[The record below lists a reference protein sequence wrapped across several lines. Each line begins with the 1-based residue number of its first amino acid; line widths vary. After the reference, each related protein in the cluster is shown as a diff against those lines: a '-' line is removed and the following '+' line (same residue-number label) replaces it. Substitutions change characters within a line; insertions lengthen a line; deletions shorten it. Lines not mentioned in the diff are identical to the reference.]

1 MDIGVTI
8 SKVRKEYKE
17 YLRETHPDWA
27 DTTISTHVSDA
38 FYLYQNTIALSFWK
52 CFESDAAMEKA
63 KGEILDYLKQEVM
76 SDRADERTAQYYRD
90 LKRLKEF
97 IDSKGGV
104 KTYIGYEYDCEVIVY
119 KYAKMVYDGTMEM
132 DAAVKAMCQDVPCFG
147 ETSHKLTIMLFASM
161 MKGVKYT
168 RRSNTETTVYFI
180 VHIGKDYGQE
190 QMVNALKATQV
201 IRKKQLVCNYDEFS
215 VDAYPNRIIKTT
227 MDLLLRGSISKAR
240 KKEIR
245 KLMIFFDGISI
256 LDIHSI
262 NWDIQYDRNN
272 QTYRM
277 LIAVCRFVIKGLLQ
291 TTADGSTKIMDY
303 ADDQTMAKLYEKFIL
318 GYYQREHP
326 ELKAYSPQ
334 ITWQV
339 TDGYRTLLPT
349 MQSDIVIT
357 NKAAKKTLIID
368 AKYYTH
374 NMQMKAPYMTQT
386 LHSGNLYQIFTYVKN
401 WSAAP
406 DEVVSGMLLYAGTDD
421 AIQPNND
428 YQMSGNQISVKTL
441 DMDCDFSKIAAQL
454 DSIADRIK

>member
-1 MDIGVTI
+1 
-8 SKVRKEYKE
+8 
-17 YLRETHPDWA
+17 
-27 DTTISTHVSDA
+27 
-38 FYLYQNTIALSFWK
+38 
-52 CFESDAAMEKA
+52 
-63 KGEILDYLKQEVM
+63 
-76 SDRADERTAQYYRD
+76 
-90 LKRLKEF
+90 
-97 IDSKGGV
+97 
-104 KTYIGYEYDCEVIVY
+104 
-119 KYAKMVYDGTMEM
+119 
-132 DAAVKAMCQDVPCFG
+132 
-147 ETSHKLTIMLFASM
+147 
-161 MKGVKYT
+161 
-168 RRSNTETTVYFI
+168 
-180 VHIGKDYGQE
+180 
-190 QMVNALKATQV
+190 
-201 IRKKQLVCNYDEFS
+201 
-215 VDAYPNRIIKTT
+215 
-227 MDLLLRGSISKAR
+227 
-240 KKEIR
+240 
-245 KLMIFFDGISI
+245 MIFFDGISI

-277 LIAVCRFVIKGLLQ
+277 LIAVCRFVIKGFLQ

-334 ITWQV
+334 IAWQV

-374 NMQMKAPYMTQT
+374 NMQMNPPYMTQT

>member
-1 MDIGVTI
+1 MIRVQNVYYMLAYAFQVLHEQGYKNVATEEFDNVAELLAAILCRGVSVQIKRGLIRQYI
-8 SKVRKEYKE
+8 S
-17 YLRETHPDWA
+17 REE
-27 DTTISTHVSDA
+27 
-38 FYLYQNTIALSFWK
+38 AL
-52 CFESDAAMEKA
+52 
-63 KGEILDYLKQEVM
+63 
-76 SDRADERTAQYYRD
+76 
-90 LKRLKEF
+90 
-97 IDSKGGV
+97 
-104 KTYIGYEYDCEVIVY
+104 
-119 KYAKMVYDGTMEM
+119 
-132 DAAVKAMCQDVPCFG
+132 
-147 ETSHKLTIMLFASM
+147 ASP
-161 MKGVKYT
+161 
-168 RRSNTETTVYFI
+168 R
-180 VHIGKDYGQE
+180 GK
-190 QMVNALKATQV
+190 
-201 IRKKQLVCNYDEFS
+201 RKKQLVCNYDEFS

-227 MDLLLRGSISKAR
+227 MELLLRGSISKAR

-334 ITWQV
+334 IAWQV

-349 MQSDIVIT
+349 MPSDIVIT

>member
-1 MDIGVTI
+1 MIRVQNVYYMLAYAFQVLHEQGYKNVATEEFDNVAELLAAILCRGVSVQIKRGLIRQYSSREEALASPRGKLEIG
-8 SKVRKEYKE
+8 
-17 YLRETHPDWA
+17 
-27 DTTISTHVSDA
+27 
-38 FYLYQNTIALSFWK
+38 
-52 CFESDAAMEKA
+52 ESIK
-63 KGEILDYLKQEVM
+63 
-76 SDRADERTAQYYRD
+76 
-90 LKRLKEF
+90 
-97 IDSKGGV
+97 
-104 KTYIGYEYDCEVIVY
+104 
-119 KYAKMVYDGTMEM
+119 
-132 DAAVKAMCQDVPCFG
+132 
-147 ETSHKLTIMLFASM
+147 
-161 MKGVKYT
+161 
-168 RRSNTETTVYFI
+168 
-180 VHIGKDYGQE
+180 
-190 QMVNALKATQV
+190 TQV

-227 MDLLLRGSISKAR
+227 MELLLRGSISKAR

-334 ITWQV
+334 IAWQV

>member
-1 MDIGVTI
+1 MIRVQNVYYMLAYAFQVLHEQGYKNVATEEFDNVAELLAAILCRGVSVQIKRGLIRQYISREEALASPRWKLEIG
-8 SKVRKEYKE
+8 
-17 YLRETHPDWA
+17 
-27 DTTISTHVSDA
+27 
-38 FYLYQNTIALSFWK
+38 
-52 CFESDAAMEKA
+52 ESIK
-63 KGEILDYLKQEVM
+63 
-76 SDRADERTAQYYRD
+76 
-90 LKRLKEF
+90 
-97 IDSKGGV
+97 
-104 KTYIGYEYDCEVIVY
+104 
-119 KYAKMVYDGTMEM
+119 
-132 DAAVKAMCQDVPCFG
+132 
-147 ETSHKLTIMLFASM
+147 
-161 MKGVKYT
+161 
-168 RRSNTETTVYFI
+168 
-180 VHIGKDYGQE
+180 
-190 QMVNALKATQV
+190 TQV

-334 ITWQV
+334 IAWQV

-374 NMQMKAPYMTQT
+374 NMQMKASYMTQT

>member
-1 MDIGVTI
+1 MIRVQNVYYMLAYAFQVLHEQGYKNVATEEFDNVAELLSAILCRGVSVQIKRGLIRQYISREEALASPRGKLKIG
-8 SKVRKEYKE
+8 
-17 YLRETHPDWA
+17 
-27 DTTISTHVSDA
+27 
-38 FYLYQNTIALSFWK
+38 
-52 CFESDAAMEKA
+52 ESIK
-63 KGEILDYLKQEVM
+63 
-76 SDRADERTAQYYRD
+76 
-90 LKRLKEF
+90 
-97 IDSKGGV
+97 
-104 KTYIGYEYDCEVIVY
+104 
-119 KYAKMVYDGTMEM
+119 
-132 DAAVKAMCQDVPCFG
+132 
-147 ETSHKLTIMLFASM
+147 
-161 MKGVKYT
+161 
-168 RRSNTETTVYFI
+168 
-180 VHIGKDYGQE
+180 
-190 QMVNALKATQV
+190 TQV
-201 IRKKQLVCNYDEFS
+201 IRKKQLICNYDEFS

-334 ITWQV
+334 IAWQV

-357 NKAAKKTLIID
+357 NKAAKKTLIIE

-374 NMQMKAPYMTQT
+374 NMQMKASYMTQT

>member
-1 MDIGVTI
+1 MIRVQNVYYMLAYAFQVLHEQGYKNVATEEFDNVAELLAAILCRGVSVQIKRGLIRQYISREEARASPRGKLEIG
-8 SKVRKEYKE
+8 
-17 YLRETHPDWA
+17 
-27 DTTISTHVSDA
+27 
-38 FYLYQNTIALSFWK
+38 
-52 CFESDAAMEKA
+52 ESIK
-63 KGEILDYLKQEVM
+63 
-76 SDRADERTAQYYRD
+76 
-90 LKRLKEF
+90 
-97 IDSKGGV
+97 
-104 KTYIGYEYDCEVIVY
+104 
-119 KYAKMVYDGTMEM
+119 
-132 DAAVKAMCQDVPCFG
+132 
-147 ETSHKLTIMLFASM
+147 
-161 MKGVKYT
+161 
-168 RRSNTETTVYFI
+168 
-180 VHIGKDYGQE
+180 
-190 QMVNALKATQV
+190 TQV

-227 MDLLLRGSISKAR
+227 MELLLRGSISKAR

-334 ITWQV
+334 IAWQV

>member
-1 MDIGVTI
+1 MIRVQNVYYMLAYAFQVLHEQGYNNVATEEFDNVAELLSAILCRGVSVQIKRGLIRQYTSREEALASPRGKLEIG
-8 SKVRKEYKE
+8 
-17 YLRETHPDWA
+17 
-27 DTTISTHVSDA
+27 
-38 FYLYQNTIALSFWK
+38 
-52 CFESDAAMEKA
+52 ESIK
-63 KGEILDYLKQEVM
+63 
-76 SDRADERTAQYYRD
+76 
-90 LKRLKEF
+90 
-97 IDSKGGV
+97 
-104 KTYIGYEYDCEVIVY
+104 
-119 KYAKMVYDGTMEM
+119 
-132 DAAVKAMCQDVPCFG
+132 
-147 ETSHKLTIMLFASM
+147 
-161 MKGVKYT
+161 
-168 RRSNTETTVYFI
+168 
-180 VHIGKDYGQE
+180 
-190 QMVNALKATQV
+190 TQV

-227 MDLLLRGSISKAR
+227 MDLLLRGSISRAR

-256 LDIHSI
+256 LDIHGI

-334 ITWQV
+334 IAWQV

-421 AIQPNND
+421 TIQPNND

>member
-1 MDIGVTI
+1 MIRVQNVYYMLAYAFQVLHEQGYKNVATEEFDNVAELLAAILCRGVSVQIKRGLIRQYISREEALASARGKLEIG
-8 SKVRKEYKE
+8 
-17 YLRETHPDWA
+17 
-27 DTTISTHVSDA
+27 
-38 FYLYQNTIALSFWK
+38 
-52 CFESDAAMEKA
+52 ESIK
-63 KGEILDYLKQEVM
+63 
-76 SDRADERTAQYYRD
+76 
-90 LKRLKEF
+90 
-97 IDSKGGV
+97 
-104 KTYIGYEYDCEVIVY
+104 
-119 KYAKMVYDGTMEM
+119 
-132 DAAVKAMCQDVPCFG
+132 
-147 ETSHKLTIMLFASM
+147 
-161 MKGVKYT
+161 
-168 RRSNTETTVYFI
+168 
-180 VHIGKDYGQE
+180 
-190 QMVNALKATQV
+190 TQV

-227 MDLLLRGSISKAR
+227 MELLLRGSISKAR

-334 ITWQV
+334 IAWQV

-349 MQSDIVIT
+349 MQSDVVIT

>member
-1 MDIGVTI
+1 MIRVQNVYYMLAYAFQVLHEQGYKNVATEEFDNVAELLSAILCRGVSVQIKRGLIRQYI
-8 SKVRKEYKE
+8 SRKE
-17 YLRETHPDWA
+17 
-27 DTTISTHVSDA
+27 
-38 FYLYQNTIALSFWK
+38 ALASPR
-52 CFESDAAMEKA
+52 
-63 KGEILDYLKQEVM
+63 G
-76 SDRADERTAQYYRD
+76 
-90 LKRLKEF
+90 
-97 IDSKGGV
+97 
-104 KTYIGYEYDCEVIVY
+104 
-119 KYAKMVYDGTMEM
+119 
-132 DAAVKAMCQDVPCFG
+132 
-147 ETSHKLTIMLFASM
+147 KL
-161 MKGVKYT
+161 
-168 RRSNTETTVYFI
+168 E
-180 VHIGKDYGQE
+180 IGKSI
-190 QMVNALKATQV
+190 KTQA

-334 ITWQV
+334 IAWQV

-421 AIQPNND
+421 TIQPNND

>member
-1 MDIGVTI
+1 MIRVQNVYYMLAYAFQVLHEQGYKNVATEEFDNVAELLAAILCRGVSVQIKRGLIRQHISREEALASPRGKLEIG
-8 SKVRKEYKE
+8 
-17 YLRETHPDWA
+17 
-27 DTTISTHVSDA
+27 
-38 FYLYQNTIALSFWK
+38 
-52 CFESDAAMEKA
+52 ESIK
-63 KGEILDYLKQEVM
+63 
-76 SDRADERTAQYYRD
+76 
-90 LKRLKEF
+90 
-97 IDSKGGV
+97 
-104 KTYIGYEYDCEVIVY
+104 
-119 KYAKMVYDGTMEM
+119 
-132 DAAVKAMCQDVPCFG
+132 
-147 ETSHKLTIMLFASM
+147 
-161 MKGVKYT
+161 
-168 RRSNTETTVYFI
+168 
-180 VHIGKDYGQE
+180 
-190 QMVNALKATQV
+190 TQV

-227 MDLLLRGSISKAR
+227 MELLLRGSISKAR

-334 ITWQV
+334 IAWQV

>member
-1 MDIGVTI
+1 MIRVQNVYYMLAYAFQVLHEQGYKNVATEEFDNVAELLAAILCRGVSVQIKRGLIRQYISREEALASPRGKLEIG
-8 SKVRKEYKE
+8 
-17 YLRETHPDWA
+17 
-27 DTTISTHVSDA
+27 
-38 FYLYQNTIALSFWK
+38 
-52 CFESDAAMEKA
+52 ESIK
-63 KGEILDYLKQEVM
+63 
-76 SDRADERTAQYYRD
+76 
-90 LKRLKEF
+90 
-97 IDSKGGV
+97 
-104 KTYIGYEYDCEVIVY
+104 
-119 KYAKMVYDGTMEM
+119 
-132 DAAVKAMCQDVPCFG
+132 
-147 ETSHKLTIMLFASM
+147 
-161 MKGVKYT
+161 
-168 RRSNTETTVYFI
+168 
-180 VHIGKDYGQE
+180 
-190 QMVNALKATQV
+190 TQV

-227 MDLLLRGSISKAR
+227 MELLLRGSISKAR

-318 GYYQREHP
+318 
-326 ELKAYSPQ
+326 
-334 ITWQV
+334 
-339 TDGYRTLLPT
+339 GYRTLLPT

>member
-1 MDIGVTI
+1 MIRVQNVYYMLAYAFQVLHEQGYKNVATEEFDNVAELLSAILCRGVSVQIKRGLIRQYISREEALAAPRGKLEIG
-8 SKVRKEYKE
+8 
-17 YLRETHPDWA
+17 
-27 DTTISTHVSDA
+27 
-38 FYLYQNTIALSFWK
+38 
-52 CFESDAAMEKA
+52 ESIK
-63 KGEILDYLKQEVM
+63 
-76 SDRADERTAQYYRD
+76 
-90 LKRLKEF
+90 
-97 IDSKGGV
+97 
-104 KTYIGYEYDCEVIVY
+104 
-119 KYAKMVYDGTMEM
+119 
-132 DAAVKAMCQDVPCFG
+132 
-147 ETSHKLTIMLFASM
+147 
-161 MKGVKYT
+161 
-168 RRSNTETTVYFI
+168 
-180 VHIGKDYGQE
+180 
-190 QMVNALKATQV
+190 TQV

-227 MDLLLRGSISKAR
+227 MELLLRGSISKAR

-334 ITWQV
+334 IAWQV

>member
-1 MDIGVTI
+1 MIRVQNVYYMLAYAFQVLHEQGYKNVATEEFDNVAELLSAILCRGVSVQIKRGLIRQYFSREEALASPRGKLEIG
-8 SKVRKEYKE
+8 
-17 YLRETHPDWA
+17 
-27 DTTISTHVSDA
+27 
-38 FYLYQNTIALSFWK
+38 
-52 CFESDAAMEKA
+52 ESIK
-63 KGEILDYLKQEVM
+63 
-76 SDRADERTAQYYRD
+76 
-90 LKRLKEF
+90 
-97 IDSKGGV
+97 
-104 KTYIGYEYDCEVIVY
+104 
-119 KYAKMVYDGTMEM
+119 
-132 DAAVKAMCQDVPCFG
+132 
-147 ETSHKLTIMLFASM
+147 
-161 MKGVKYT
+161 
-168 RRSNTETTVYFI
+168 
-180 VHIGKDYGQE
+180 
-190 QMVNALKATQV
+190 TQV

-334 ITWQV
+334 IAWQV